1 MKKNIES
8 KNSLGKNG
16 MVEKMMF
23 NPKFYN
29 YGNIQNA
36 FYA

>member
-8 KNSLGKNG
+8 KNSPGKNG

-29 YGNIQNA
+29 YGCFQDAIHA
-36 FYA
+36 